1 MTKKDLEK
9 KLQEAASRV
18 ELPSDL
24 DATYRLVKQIPPD
37 LSPAP
42 SKKKFFSWKWAAP
55 SAAVAACALA
65 LAIVLPS
72 VLRTSS
78 VGETPNPD
86 SSAIVPPTP
95 LPGEMTTAEANA
107 ISRQAVALFALA
119 PSFEEGT
126 SPLSLA
132 RRMARYERDD
142 AQKGSLT
149 QDEKQ
154 AVAEEIEG
162 FIYMVEEIQ
171 TAGAWNVV
179 FDPSTSLITV
189 EGGETFLISYSET
202 AIDASTQAFQGVVS
216 YDGASGTG
224 YAFKGTIEDKGSETN
239 VKMDLEMPAGGFIR
253 VEQEIEAAEN
263 EYQFSFY
270 EGGATRP
277 YREIEYES
285 EIEGRERESQI
296 EVREGSSTVECE
308 FEYKPTSSGATS
320 DDEFMCE
327 YTRESPTEELEAE
340 VYIDKIEGG
349 HSYRFAGDSSLITV
363 VR

>member
-78 VGETPNPD
+78 VGETPNPG

-171 TAGAWNVV
+171 TSGAWHVA
-179 FDPSTSLITV
+179 FDPSSSLITV
-189 EGGETFLISYSET
+189 EGAETFLISYFEEV
-202 AIDASTQAFQGVVS
+202 IDASTQLFSGTVS
-216 YDGASGTG
+216 YEGEGGSS
-224 YAFKGTIEDKGSETN
+224 YAFEGIIETEGGETN
-239 VKMDLEMPAGGFIR
+239 IKMDLEMPGGFIR

-270 EGGATRP
+270 EEGATRP

-349 HSYRFAGDSSLITV
+349 HSYRFAGDGNPIEI